1 MSDDKK
7 YPPELVDLFD
17 LIMNPTMSAGIELV
31 KRLEPVFQD
40 AARLKWLEAV
50 VQQKSAVW
58 LLPCGESL
66 RFVQVRHPGE
76 CHNYPTCESL
86 RSAIDAAM
94 SQSGIGAA

>member
-1 MSDDKK
+1 MSDDRQ
-7 YPPELVDLFD
+7 YPQELVELFD

-31 KRLEPVFQD
+31 ERLEPVFKD
-40 AARLKWLEAV
+40 AARLAWLEAV
-50 VQQKSAVW
+50 IQQKGAVW
-58 LLPCGESL
+58 LLPCGESF

-76 CHNYPTCESL
+76 CHNSPTCESL